1 MNESTQSTN
10 SNLRENLWVNMFF
23 NLLLPIL
30 ILKKGDEW
38 FGDFIGDLTLTP
50 SDSSLV
56 ASILLG
62 AAVLFPV
69 GYGAYDYIRRKKYNV
84 LSILGAV
91 STLLTGGIG
100 LVPGGSVSMYALKEA
115 ALPALIGILIVATLK
130 TKNPLVKMFLF
141 NPDIFDVDKIRHHLE
156 MYNSEKAFDRL
167 LAQCTWLLVG
177 TFGVSSILNYILARI
192 IVVTEPFHNM
202 AAFNDEIGVMMMW
215 SFPVI
220 SLPCMLA
227 SVYAFLKITKG
238 IHSLTGLTLEDI
250 TKVARPSARP

>member
-1 MNESTQSTN
+1 MNESSQSTK
-10 SNLRENLWVNMFF
+10 SNLSENLWVNMFF

-38 FGDFIGDLTLTP
+38 FGQFIGNLTDAP

-62 AAVLFPV
+62 SAVLFPV
-69 GYGAYDYIRRKKYNV
+69 SYGVYDFIRRKKCNI
-84 LSILGAV
+84 LSVLGAV

-100 LVPGGSVSMYALKEA
+100 LVPGGSVSMFAIKEA
-115 ALPALIGILIVATLK
+115 ALPGIIGILIVVTLK

-156 MYNSEKAFDRL
+156 MNHAEQAFNRL

-177 TFGVSSILNYILARI
+177 AFGISSILNYILARI
-192 IVVTEPFHNM
+192 IVVTEPFDNKS
-202 AAFNDEIGVMMMW
+202 AFNDEIGVMMMW

-220 SLPCMLA
+220 SAPCMVV
-227 SVYAFLKITKG
+227 SVYAILKITKG

-250 TKVARPSARP
+250 TKTKRTSPKA